1 MESSW
6 MLLADKVALITG
18 ASRGIGKAIAETF
31 VAHGAAVVLVA
42 RTDAVQALAE
52 TLRQTGGRAT
62 AVQGDVNDEATVRE
76 CIKACRGQFG
86 RLDILVNNAGAMP
99 QAVMG
104 MISIEDSRKLF
115 DLNVVSM
122 VNLTQVAA
130 RMMKAPAS
138 IINLSSIA
146 WRGLVGASVYSATK
160 GAVTAFSLAAAKEL
174 GPRGIRVNAIAPGFI
189 DTDLT
194 RGLSEEQRQRT
205 LGSIRMGRI
214 GQAQDIANAALFLA
228 SDLSTYVTGQVLGVD
243 GGMQA

>member
-1 MESSW
+1 

-18 ASRGIGKAIAETF
+18 ASRGIGRAIAETF
-31 VAHGAAVVLVA
+31 AAQGAAVVLVA
-42 RTDAVQALAE
+42 RADSVETLAE
-52 TLRQTGGRAT
+52 TLRQAGGRAT
-62 AVQGDVNDEATVRE
+62 AVQGDVNDETTVQA
-76 CIKACRGQFG
+76 CIKTCRGQYG

-104 MISIEDSRKLF
+104 MISIAEARTLF
-115 DLNVVSM
+115 ELNVLSM
-122 VNLTQVAA
+122 VNLTQYAA

-138 IINLSSIA
+138 VINLSSIA

-160 GAVTAFSLAAAKEL
+160 GAVVAFSLAAAKEL

-194 RGLSEEQRQRT
+194 RGLSAEQHQRAVAT
-205 LGSIRMGRI
+205 IRMGRV
-214 GQAQDIANAALFLA
+214 GEAQDVANVALFLA
-228 SDLSTYVTGQVLGVD
+228 SDLSSYVTGQVLGVD

>member
-1 MESSW
+1 

-18 ASRGIGKAIAETF
+18 ASRGIGRAIAETF
-31 VAHGAAVVLVA
+31 VAQGAAVVLVA
-42 RTDAVQALAE
+42 RAESVQTLAE
-52 TLRQTGGRAT
+52 TLRQAGARAT
-62 AVQGDVNDEATVRE
+62 AVQGDVNDETTVQA
-76 CIKACRGQFG
+76 CIKTCRGQYG

-104 MISIEDSRKLF
+104 MISIAEARTLF
-115 DLNVVSM
+115 ELNVISM
-122 VNLTQVAA
+122 VNLTQYAA

-138 IINLSSIA
+138 VINLSSIA

-160 GAVTAFSLAAAKEL
+160 GAVVAFSLAAAKEL

-194 RGLSEEQRQRT
+194 RGLSADQHQRT
-205 LGSIRMGRI
+205 VATIRMGRV
-214 GQAQDIANAALFLA
+214 GEAQDVANVALFLA
-228 SDLSTYVTGQVLGVD
+228 SDLSSYVTGQVLGVD